1 MQKVYFSSISQAV
14 NLHRRSFCR
23 AGKSTHAH
31 LSDAMLATLMLS
43 KCTKESR
50 LADTFCPS
58 QDPADFRFIGHGAP
72 SSSSKFGSKHRVS
85 SLPRLDS
92 AAQQARTNPILC
104 LHRWAASVCVCV
116 WCSYRGP
123 AQMPGCL
130 HDTAC
135 ELSIV
140 TSKSANGNRELVQR
154 IHVIHILAERI
165 RCLHL
170 LPAVHFLPVK
180 QRLHL
185 LSFFGL
191 RFARLTCHASAL
203 GTRRLSSA
211 AAKSPVGSM
220 TSLAASDAIY
230 Q

>member
-14 NLHRRSFCR
+14 NLPRRSFCR

-58 QDPADFRFIGHGAP
+58 HDPADFRFISHGAP

-85 SLPRLDS
+85 SLPRLAS
-92 AAQQARTNPILC
+92 AAQQARTNPIDG
-104 LHRWAASVCVCV
+104 LHRFVFVFGVVTGVRLRCRV
-116 WCSYRGP
+116 
-123 AQMPGCL
+123 CL
-130 HDTAC
+130 HDTTC

-154 IHVIHILAERI
+154 IHVVHILAERI
-165 RCLHL
+165 RCL
-170 LPAVHFLPVK
+170 HFLPVK

-185 LSFFGL
+185 LSSFGL